1 MARPTRFG
9 LRAQLVIALSL
20 VLLASFVLLASAA
33 LRLTLTAADREQAK
47 AAERAL
53 IALGHAT
60 NGGRG
65 AAGLD
70 AAVAAYATEISARA
84 FRIERVAPD
93 GGAASVIELGNV
105 PKTPGV
111 VVALPQGTKV
121 TLWPGPVSAQAY
133 GPLAN
138 LLVFY
143 VMLTGAAVLVL
154 AYFALTRLIVRP
166 LDRLT
171 QSTEL
176 IALTVRDRTP
186 HGSFDARVPE
196 EGAVEVARLA
206 SSFNAM
212 GEQLRKDRASLVAR
226 LHELETTTAELRGA
240 EQQVI
245 HGEKLASVGRLA
257 AGVAHEIG
265 NPLAAIL
272 GLVEL
277 LSTAELSAEER
288 TEFLT
293 RIQRETERIHH
304 IIRDL
309 LDFARRDAEAE
320 ANETADLAQAVND
333 AVGLVRHQK
342 DSRDVAIR
350 VAIDPAIGPVRG
362 ASHRLTQVVLNLVLN
377 AVDALA
383 SSPSGRK
390 PEIAINAA
398 LAADG
403 ACVLSI
409 ADNGPGIA
417 SEMLDRLFEPFATTK
432 PPGKG
437 TGLGLAVSH
446 SLVEAM
452 GGRITAKNQDG
463 GGARFDVQLQVAN

>member
-1 MARPTRFG
+1 MARRARLG

-53 IALGHAT
+53 LALGRAT
-60 NGGRG
+60 SGGHTV
-65 AAGLD
+65 AGFD
-70 AAVAAYATEISARA
+70 AAVAAYASEVSARA
-84 FRIERVAPD
+84 FRIERPVP
-93 GGAASVIELGNV
+93 GGGPPSVIELGDA
-105 PKTPGV
+105 PKGTGV
-111 VVALPQGTKV
+111 VVQLPHGARV
-121 TLWPGPVSAQAY
+121 TMWLGPVSAQAY

-143 VMLTGAAVLVL
+143 VMLTGGAVLVL
-154 AYFALTRLIVRP
+154 AYFALTRLIVQP

-176 IALTVRDRTP
+176 IALAVRDRDP
-186 HGSFDARVPE
+186 LGSLDARVPE
-196 EGAVEVARLA
+196 EGAAEVSRLA

-212 GEQLRKDRASLVAR
+212 GEQLKKDRASLVAR
-226 LHELETTTAELRGA
+226 LQELEATTSELRGA
-240 EQQVI
+240 QQQVI

-277 LSTAELSAEER
+277 LQTAELSSDER
-288 TEFLT
+288 AEFLM
-293 RIQRETERIHH
+293 RIQRETERIHQ

-309 LDFARRDAEAE
+309 LDFARRDVEAE
-320 ANETADLAQAVND
+320 ANEVSDLALAVQD
-333 AVGLVRHQK
+333 AVGLVRPQK
-342 DSRDVAIR
+342 ELRDVAIR
-350 VAIDPAIGPVRG
+350 VAIDPSVRQVRG
-362 ASHRLTQVVLNLVLN
+362 ASHRITQVVLNLVLN

-383 SSPSGRK
+383 SAPSERK
-390 PEIAINAA
+390 PEIAITVEP
-398 LAADG
+398 G
-403 ACVLSI
+403 AEGKCVLAVS
-409 ADNGPGIA
+409 DNGPGIA
-417 SEMLDRLFEPFATTK
+417 PEIVDRLFEPFATTK

-437 TGLGLAVSH
+437 TGLGLAVCH
-446 SLVEAM
+446 TLVEAM
-452 GGRITAKNQDG
+452 GGRITAHHHPT
-463 GGARFDVQLQVAN
+463 GGARFEVELNLA